1 MSKTDKST
9 TFMYRKLAKFDFS
22 SITGPTFEKK
32 SYEFQML
39 GNAILTLPDY
49 ACHRHFVREKR

>member
-1 MSKTDKST
+1 
-9 TFMYRKLAKFDFS
+9 MYRKLAKFDFS

-39 GNAILTLPDY
+39 GNAILALPDY
-49 ACHRHFVREKR
+49 ACHQHFVREKR